1 MPPLTNTERSRLF
14 RARLKMR
21 ARPDAAVTALARAAI
36 GVGVAALDKQTHPG
50 DYVRRTW
57 DDHLADMVLRAVVVP
72 TALAGNTALARVSV
86 AFLETLVPLSA
97 GADLLLRGLGLNFNG
112 AASIRVPGITIPTA
126 DFVGEGTPIPAP
138 LITTSSGPT
147 LTPFKIA
154 ALSSLTNEMMRSPN
168 AEDMVRQV
176 LVEACGPALDKVIF
190 STNAAA
196 SDRPAG
202 LRFGIAGLTPAA
214 GTSGKDQII
223 VDDLQALATALA
235 PVAGNSNIVIVA
247 SPDAAVALQ
256 MRVFREEWPI
266 LVSAQLPARTVIMIA
281 VNAIVSAVEGAP
293 QIDASSQASFV
304 PDTVPQEIV
313 TSAGTPATSVG
324 SLYQADE
331 VALRLRWPITWALR
345 ASNGLAWMT
354 NVNW

>member
-1 MPPLTNTERSRLF
+1 MPPLSSTERSRLF
-14 RARLKMR
+14 RMR
-21 ARPDAAVTALARAAI
+21 QKFRAQPDAAVAALTRAAI
-36 GVGVAALDKQTHPG
+36 GVGIHALDKQTHPG
-50 DYVRRTW
+50 DYVKRTW
-57 DDHLADMVLRAVVVP
+57 NDYLADMILRAPVTP
-72 TALAGNTALARVSV
+72 SALAGNAALARVAV

-97 GADLLLRGLGLNFNG
+97 GADLLLRGLGLNFNN
-112 AASIRVPGITIPTA
+112 AAQIKVPGITIPTA
-126 DFVGEGTPIPAP
+126 DFVGEGAPIPAP

-154 ALSSLTNEMMRSPN
+154 ALTSLTNEMVRSPN

-202 LRFGIAGLTPAA
+202 LRYGIAGLTPAA
-214 GTSGKDQII
+214 SGSGKDQII

-235 PVAGNSNIVIVA
+235 PVVGNSNIVIVA

-256 MRVFREEWPI
+256 MRVFREQWPI
-266 LVSAQLPARTVIMIA
+266 LTSAQLPAKTVIMIA
-281 VNAIVSAVEGAP
+281 TNAVVSAVSGSP
-293 QIDASSQASFV
+293 QVDASSQAAFV
-304 PDTVPQEIV
+304 RDTVPQEIV
-313 TSAGTPATSVG
+313 TAAGTPATSVG
-324 SLYQADE
+324 SLYQTDE

-345 ASNGLAWMT
+345 NSAGLAWMT